1 MERKAWGVPA
11 HKGGGVIVV
20 LLEVARQPPN
30 PAILDQKNLSIAVGS
45 FWKRYHHRQLKLNMV
60 KQEVAKLQGQH
71 F

>member
-30 PAILDQKNLSIAVGS
+30 PVILDQKNLSIAVGS
-45 FWKRYHHRQLKLNMV
+45 F
-60 KQEVAKLQGQH
+60 
-71 F
+71 